1 MSYLNEY
8 LQAVENEICNDVR
21 AYQLNLEKPEDF
33 NYLPRPGKWLSRT
46 KKNKKMIF
54 LIGTLLRQIWIFGGA
69 LCYFSFEFV
78 FNFKAFL
85 RFSNRRTEVLK
96 FDEYALGFS
105 ARALEII
112 NTSSIGR
119 TPKSWIVLPW
129 TGIPTDEKL
138 NVFSLYSILS
148 PSDFFKAWLLSI
160 QSIYIL
166 YKSTTTRPSLLQ
178 GYTAYRWFLTRLG
191 LAHLEQ
197 GHFLTSEH
205 FDRWTILIDAVVRNL
220 RINDKVDS
228 TVSLVQHGVLG
239 SLTSAA
245 DQQPEVVPFEV
256 KNKLTEVR
264 HLYVY
269 DELSAKIF
277 QQSIL
282 HSECSAQVHFF
293 KPQIVLQETL
303 KKKGQLRILFVGHPI
318 CEDLHIFIFSQLLKS
333 HSIRAFYKPHP
344 TSAPRREIGDLDWE
358 LISDKSYFPAVD
370 LLISYPSTLVTEYSN
385 KNIPAVQHPI
395 NLNPESA
402 EPYLS
407 QLRAEISK
415 ISL

>member
-1 MSYLNEY
+1 MSYLSEY

-21 AYQLNLEKPEDF
+21 AYQLNFENPKDF
-33 NYLPRPGKWLSRT
+33 CYLPRPGKWLSQY
-46 KKNKKMIF
+46 KKNKKTIYFLGCIF
-54 LIGTLLRQIWIFGGA
+54 RLFWILGGA
-69 LCYFSFEFV
+69 IFYFSFEFV
-78 FNFKAFL
+78 FNFKSFL
-85 RFSNRRTEVLK
+85 RFPNRLSEILK

-105 ARALEII
+105 TRALEII

-119 TPKSWIVLPW
+119 IPKSWIVLPW
-129 TGIPTDEKL
+129 TGIPADEKL
-138 NVFSLYSILS
+138 NVFSLYSVLLPI
-148 PSDFFKAWLLSI
+148 DFLKAWLLSV
-160 QSIYIL
+160 QSVYIL
-166 YKSTTTRPSLLQ
+166 YKSPTTSPSLLQ

-191 LAHLEQ
+191 LAHLER

-205 FDRWTILIDAVVRNL
+205 FDRWTILIDAVVRNQ
-220 RINDKVDS
+220 RISDKVDS
-228 TVSLVQHGVLG
+228 TISLVQHGVIG

-245 DQQPEVVPFEV
+245 DQHPEVVPFEV

-282 HSECSAQVHFF
+282 HSECLAQVHFF

-303 KKKGQLRILFVGHPI
+303 KKKGQLRILFVGHPL

-358 LISDKSYFPAVD
+358 VVSDKSYFPEVD

-395 NLNPESA
+395 NLNPDIA